1 MENYKQAILTVLQL
15 GSFVQEENGMNVNKS
30 VVIYGAGFLGG
41 RYFLALAEENVHVE
55 AFCDKDADRIPLYF
69 GCDVLT
75 CEEAVKRYPALP
87 FIVSV
92 DNAEERKRVTNQLK
106 ETGIEV
112 YGTFREFFP
121 GLNDAAVETVY
132 CGEAA
137 GFQIVP
143 SFLQKKEN
151 LTAYS
156 FGICFDFSFEMELVQ
171 KYGMAVYAFDPSPEV
186 IEEMKGYDLPEK
198 LKYYPYGLS
207 DEDAKKI
214 FYCPSPGT
222 DYSEYFVSWTGSD
235 KTQMQVYRLST
246 LMGKLGHDHLDILKM
261 DVEGSEFLAL
271 PDILN
276 MGIDFDQLCI
286 ETHTRIFPDS
296 VEKMR
301 SLKKL
306 LNSHGYLL
314 VSNERQEQTYI
325 RKNLLEMK

>member
-1 MENYKQAILTVLQL
+1 
-15 GSFVQEENGMNVNKS
+15 MNVNKS

-75 CEEAVKRYPALP
+75 CEEAVKRYPTLP

-92 DNAEERKRVTNQLK
+92 DNADERKMVTKRLK
-106 ETGIEV
+106 ETGIEA
-112 YGTFREFFP
+112 YETFREFFP
-121 GLNDAAVETVY
+121 GLNDAKAETVY
-132 CGEAA
+132 CGEDA

-143 SFLQKKEN
+143 AFLQRKES
-151 LTAYS
+151 LIAYS
-156 FGICFDFSFEMELVQ
+156 FGIGFDFSFEMELTQ
-171 KYGMAVYAFDPSPEV
+171 KYGMEVYAFDPSPGV
-186 IEEMKGYDLPEK
+186 VEEMKRHELPDK

-207 DEDAKKI
+207 NEDALKT

-222 DYSEYFVSWTGSD
+222 DYSEYFAPWTGND

-246 LMGKLGHDHLDILKM
+246 LMEKFGHDHLDILKM
-261 DVEGSEFLAL
+261 DIEGSEFFAL
-271 PDILN
+271 PDILD
-276 MGIDFDQLCI
+276 MGIVFDQLCI

-296 VEKMR
+296 VDKMR

-306 LNSHGYLL
+306 LNSHGYLM
-314 VSNERQEQTYI
+314 VSNKRQEQTYI
-325 RKNLLEMK
+325 RKNLLENR